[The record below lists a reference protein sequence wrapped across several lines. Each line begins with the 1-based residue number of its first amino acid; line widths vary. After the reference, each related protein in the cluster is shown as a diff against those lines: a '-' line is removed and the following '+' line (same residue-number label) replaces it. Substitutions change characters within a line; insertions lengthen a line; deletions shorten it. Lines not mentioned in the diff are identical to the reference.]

1 MLKIFLYL
9 LVTNYLI
16 LEYNKKTRMH
26 WIWKSHSFRIYARRS
41 AGVSLSEVYSRLRTT
56 IILFPA
62 LLFPSQWNDQY
73 CPDRHHLNS
82 ASDEHGQILEG
93 SARDMRHP
101 EDSRG
106 THSVHPVQTTA
117 TAGRSN
123 LSPVDST
130 AQTCPKQ
137 VRQEV
142 NSVDS
147 VSFVIWLTFEEVNSD
162 FVSFVVELTFGQS
175 GLMSFAGELFILF
188 TWAFWLDVDSVCW
201 IVKQKIPSPV

>member
-1 MLKIFLYL
+1 
-9 LVTNYLI
+9 
-16 LEYNKKTRMH
+16 MH
-26 WIWKSHSFRIYARRS
+26 WIWKSHSFRIYTCRS

-56 IILFPA
+56 VILFPA
-62 LLFPSQWNDQY
+62 LLFPSQWNDQHR
-73 CPDRHHLNS
+73 PDRHHLNS

-137 VRQEV
+137 IRQEV
-142 NSVDS
+142 NSVDF

-162 FVSFVVELTFGQS
+162 FVSFVVELTFGTEWTYVICGWTLHFVYLGFLIRC
-175 GLMSFAGELFILF
+175 GLRLLNCKTEN
-188 TWAFWLDVDSVCW
+188 
-201 IVKQKIPSPV
+201 PVSRLECMMWSK